1 MLQDDKVITIDQ
13 FHQVVNDVAAETIG
27 YNVTQRSVKTEC
39 RRYMTGILPIR
50 RKTQYNQSIKTERL
64 SKDTWS
70 IIEERKKLK
79 KNTKIL
85 DAKSPRLKEKTVA
98 LYWEKDK
105 EAKKSARKDR
115 RYNIEQLAEDT
126 HATAERNDMK
136 TDHKE
141 TKG

>member
-1 MLQDDKVITIDQ
+1 MHGPSSKK
-13 FHQVVNDVAAETIG
+13 G
-27 YNVTQRSVKTEC
+27 KSW
-39 RRYMTGILPIR
+39 
-50 RKTQYNQSIKTERL
+50 RK
-64 SKDTWS
+64 
-70 IIEERKKLK
+70 
-79 KNTKIL
+79 TKIL
-85 DAKSPRLKEKTVA
+85 DAKSPRLKEKTDA

>member
-79 KNTKIL
+79 KNKNLRCQVTKIEGKNSRFVL
-85 DAKSPRLKEKTVA
+85 
-98 LYWEKDK
+98 
-105 EAKKSARKDR
+105 
-115 RYNIEQLAEDT
+115 
-126 HATAERNDMK
+126 
-136 TDHKE
+136 
-141 TKG
+141 